1 MIEKLENNEQI
12 LMMYLAGELPAEDCA
27 DVEQMLASGGSLRRD
42 LGQLQSL
49 HARMEEGLGRLDEQ
63 SPLPVSAAF
72 AARQVGRAMRQKLAQ
87 PKVAPAAAVAERT
100 VRTWWWLYPS
110 VAAASIA
117 IVAMVWLNR
126 QATPSSMPSVLPY
139 VEPDSVANSQN
150 SHEGDD
156 ELLIDSLTPAV
167 NSDRPER
174 VATAGD
180 AMPQDEIS
188 QYLLSATSPDN

>member
-27 DVEQMLASGGSLRRD
+27 EVEQMLASGGTLRGD

-49 HARMEEGLGRLDEQ
+49 HAKMEEGLGRLDGQ
-63 SPLPVSAAF
+63 SPMPVSVDY
-72 AARQVGRAMRQKLAQ
+72 AARQVGRAMRQRLAE
-87 PKVAPAAAVAERT
+87 PKAAPAATVAER
-100 VRTWWWLYPS
+100 RMQAWWWLYPS

-117 IVAMVWLNR
+117 IGAMVWLNR

-139 VEPDSVANSQN
+139 VEPDSVANSQD
-150 SHEGDD
+150 SHENDD

-167 NSDRPER
+167 SSDRPER
-174 VATAGD
+174 VATVGD
-180 AMPQDEIS
+180 AMSQDEIS
-188 QYLLSATSPDN
+188 QYLLSATSADN